1 MVIKNRFNL
10 GDVVRLKT
18 DTDALPRIVTSIQ
31 INVENTILYGL
42 SCGEST
48 SFHYEV
54 EITKES
60 LYDYQLN

>member
-1 MVIKNRFNL
+1 L

-18 DTDALPRIVTSIQ
+18 DTDALPRIVTAIQ
-31 INVENTILYGL
+31 VNVQDNILYGL
-42 SCGEST
+42 ACGEST
-48 SFHYEV
+48 SFHYEI